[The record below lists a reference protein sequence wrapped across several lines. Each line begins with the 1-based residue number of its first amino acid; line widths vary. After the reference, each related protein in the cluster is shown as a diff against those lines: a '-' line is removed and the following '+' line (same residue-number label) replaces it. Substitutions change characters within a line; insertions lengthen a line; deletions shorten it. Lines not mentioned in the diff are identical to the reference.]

1 MLEGEK
7 GQILS
12 RREAPQEARH
22 LSRCTN
28 TNTQI
33 RLHKY
38 KYTNAF
44 AQALCHKDTWRYLH
58 DISWYLHNKNKRQEM
73 LMMKIT
79 MFFVDDKGG
88 DIYVTGFNA

>member
-38 KYTNAF
+38 KYTNTF
-44 AQALCHKDTWRYLH
+44 AQGHLAV
-58 DISWYLHNKNKRQEM
+58 SS
-73 LMMKIT
+73 
-79 MFFVDDKGG
+79 
-88 DIYVTGFNA
+88 